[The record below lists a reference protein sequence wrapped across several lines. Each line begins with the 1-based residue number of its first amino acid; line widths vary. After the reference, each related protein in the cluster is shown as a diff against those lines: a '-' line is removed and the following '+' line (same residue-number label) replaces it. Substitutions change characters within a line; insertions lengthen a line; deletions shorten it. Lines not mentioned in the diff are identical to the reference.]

1 VSSRNERGLG
11 MTART
16 LFVSDLDGTL
26 LGPGAALSE
35 VSRGALRG
43 MIVGRHAVHGGDG
56 AVDAIDPAAAGGCRA
71 AAAGDRAQRGV
82 RVGPGR
88 PGGTW
93 LVQALA
99 ADVAAAVMA
108 RDPAAGP
115 GRVHRDDGGRR
126 GSPVPRRAAETRGWR
141 GIATRSSRWGTRGC
155 ARWRTRRWRWASEWS
170 GFTLFAEREVVGE
183 LAAELRGELAER
195 VQLHGFE
202 NFYCPGW
209 WELSIHDRS
218 ATKAER
224 DRRAAPVARS
234 GRIAAGGVRR
244 RINDLDMFA
253 HADHAVAVEN
263 AVPELR
269 AVASEIAGRHD
280 EDGVVRWLTAALAAQ
295 RG

>member
-1 VSSRNERGLG
+1 V
-11 MTART
+11 TART

-26 LGPGAALSE
+26 LGPGAAHLYHGEPQNPGMAWYRDEKLAMGDPRLRAVADPE
-35 VSRGALRG
+35 VALG
-43 MIVGRHAVHGGDG
+43 E
-56 AVDAIDPAAAGGCRA
+56 
-71 AAAGDRAQRGV
+71 
-82 RVGPGR
+82 RV
-88 PGGTW
+88 
-93 LVQALA
+93 V
-99 ADVAAAVMA
+99 
-108 RDPAAGP
+108 
-115 GRVHRDDGGRR
+115 
-126 GSPVPRRAAETRGWR
+126 
-141 GIATRSSRWGTRGC
+141 
-155 ARWRTRRWRWASEWS
+155 

-183 LAAELRGELAER
+183 LAAELRGELAEL

-218 ATKAER
+218 ATKASAIAEL
-224 DRRAAPVARS
+224 RRSLDLDLEGSRLVVF
-234 GRIAAGGVRR
+234 GDG
-244 RINDLDMFA
+244 INDLDMFA

>member
-1 VSSRNERGLG
+1 

-35 VSRGALRG
+35 FSRRALRG
-43 MIVGRHAVHGGDG
+43 MIADGMLFTVATARSTPSIRRLLADVALPLPVIELNGAFVSDLATGRHLV
-56 AVDAIDPAAAGGCRA
+56 
-71 AAAGDRAQRGV
+71 
-82 RVGPGR
+82 
-88 PGGTW
+88 
-93 LVQALA
+93 VQALA

-108 RDPAAGP
+108 RI
-115 GRVHRDDGGRR
+115 RRR
-126 GSPVPRRAAETRGWR
+126 GLGAF
-141 GIATRSSRWGTRGC
+141 IATTAGDEDHLYHGEPQNPGMAWYRDEKLAMGDPRLRAVADPEVALGERVV
-155 ARWRTRRWRWASEWS
+155 
-170 GFTLFAEREVVGE
+170 GFTLFAGREVVGE

-218 ATKAER
+218 ATKASAIAEL
-224 DRRAAPVARS
+224 RRSLDLEGSRLVVF
-234 GRIAAGGVRR
+234 GDG
-244 RINDLDMFA
+244 INDLDMFA

-280 EDGVVRWLTAALAAQ
+280 EDGVVRWLTAALAAG